1 MNENSIWL
9 SWVSAF
15 LNLMKYFYVGSSPS
29 KCSVIVVCK
38 ISLNSCLKGLHQLF
52 TDRASRSSRE
62 KDLKIYFRRLH
73 QRISRGLGKTIQTSE
88 SMVPSSILVRTF
100 FSPLLFLYFFFLL
113 VQFSFWLLQFF
124 CFFIWLK
131 IFRFI
136 NFRLYCL
143 MLPVPPKSFARS
155 CGLRISS
162 IVYNISH

>member
-29 KCSVIVVCK
+29 KYSVIVICK
-38 ISLNSCLKGLHQLF
+38 ISLNSCLKGLDQLF

-62 KDLKIYFRRLH
+62 KDLKNIFSTTSPAYLTWPWENDLD
-73 QRISRGLGKTIQTSE
+73 QRVDGSE
-88 SMVPSSILVRTF
+88 F
-100 FSPLLFLYFFFLL
+100 DFGQNLFLFASFLIFFFLL

-136 NFRLYCL
+136 KFSSL
-143 MLPVPPKSFARS
+143 LPYVARPPEV
-155 CGLRISS
+155 L
-162 IVYNISH
+162 